1 MTSTARC
8 RASTRST
15 GSKIQ
20 TIQVDPG
27 PTAIA
32 VGAGFVWVACTGSR
46 SVNRISPEVNRR
58 VQRIPVGNGP
68 SGIAIGPGTVWVT
81 NRLDDT
87 VTEIDSRTGRFRR
100 RLAAGPSP
108 NDVAYGLG
116 ALWISNESS
125 STVSRLDPAR
135 GSVAIPVGNGPEAV
149 TTGYGAAWVA
159 NGLDGT
165 VSRVDASRDVVTTFA
180 VGPVPLVGAREQ
192 RVDVGRRQL
201 RRESR
206 PRRSHSNH
214 IIAAIGTGS
223 GPQSLASIDDR
234 IWLSAREATTLH
246 RGGTLRLFD
255 LNAPETLDAG
265 TGYLDGSIQT
275 AIGDGLV
282 GFKRVSGLDGGTLVP
297 DLALSLPAPTGHGR
311 TYTFR
316 MRPRIRYSNGDP
328 VRASDLRR
336 ALERDLRIGGGIPES
351 ELVGNEL
358 VGGDACSK
366 SHCDLSRGVVADD
379 RAGTVTLHLRRP
391 DPELV
396 YKLAL
401 PTANPVPRGV
411 SMTRPSRLGVP
422 GTGPYAIQSYG
433 DSKLVLV
440 RNPYFREWSAAA
452 QPDGSPD
459 RIVKSY
465 YDELGKPLTDEHE
478 LGKRLTAI
486 EHGKADLMT
495 APLPAS
501 RLSEIRTRYAAQVH
515 VFPSATTFAIFLS
528 TRIPPFDNLD
538 ARRAV
543 SYAIDRNA
551 AVAGFGGAGTAAV
564 TCQILPAGMPGYRPY
579 CPFTRRPNAG
589 GIWQGPDLAAAR
601 KLIARSGT
609 QGQKVVFW
617 TGEKPLQMAIGKIAV
632 ETLRR
637 LGYRATLKVV
647 GHDAYFGAVYDSR
660 NRTQA
665 GFDGWSPDYPRASNF
680 FVPLFTCR
688 AFQPGSAQNTSTSG
702 FCSYPVDR
710 AVDRALTRLTS
721 DAPGASSVAWSAV
734 DRLVT
739 DAAPWVP
746 LVNMRE
752 VVFVSRR
759 VHNLQVNPQ
768 WGVLVDQI
776 SLR

>member
-1 MTSTARC
+1 M
-8 RASTRST
+8 
-15 GSKIQ
+15 
-20 TIQVDPG
+20 
-27 PTAIA
+27 
-32 VGAGFVWVACTGSR
+32 
-46 SVNRISPEVNRR
+46 
-58 VQRIPVGNGP
+58 
-68 SGIAIGPGTVWVT
+68 
-81 NRLDDT
+81 
-87 VTEIDSRTGRFRR
+87 
-100 RLAAGPSP
+100 
-108 NDVAYGLG
+108 
-116 ALWISNESS
+116 
-125 STVSRLDPAR
+125 
-135 GSVAIPVGNGPEAV
+135 
-149 TTGYGAAWVA
+149 A
-159 NGLDGT
+159 NSLDGT
-165 VSRVDASRDVVTTFA
+165 VSRIDPDSGVVTTFT
-180 VGPVPLVGAREQ
+180 
-192 RVDVGRRQL
+192 VGRGPSSVL
-201 RRESR
+201 ASDGAIWVADSYGG
-206 PRRSHSNH
+206 RRSSAS
-214 IIAAIGTGS
+214 IPRATTSFAAIGVGS
-223 GPQSLASIDDR
+223 GPQSLASIGGG
-234 IWLSAREATTLH
+234 IWLSAREAPALH

-255 LNAPETLDAG
+255 LNAPDTLDAG
-265 TGYLDGSIQT
+265 TGYLDGSLQT

-297 DLALSLPAPTGHGR
+297 DLATSLPAPTGHGR

-316 MRPRIRYSNGDP
+316 MRERIRYSNGDP

-391 DPELV
+391 DPELL

-459 RIVKSY
+459 RIVKTY
-465 YDELGKPLTDEHE
+465 YDELGKPSGTIEHE

-515 VFPSATTFAIFLS
+515 VFPSATTFAIFLN

-551 AVAGFGGAGTAAV
+551 AIAGFGGADAAAV
-564 TCQILPAGMPGYRPY
+564 TCQILPAGMPGYRPH
-579 CPFTRRPNAG
+579 CPFTRHPNAG
-589 GIWQGPDLAAAR
+589 GIWQGPDLVAAR
-601 KLIARSGT
+601 KLVARSGT

-617 TGEKPLQMAIGKIAV
+617 TGEKPLQMAIGKVAV
-632 ETLRR
+632 ETFRR
-637 LGYRATLKVV
+637 LGYRASLKVV

-665 GFDGWSPDYPRASNF
+665 GFDGWSPTILEPRTSSCRSSPAERSSPRARRIR
-680 FVPLFTCR
+680 VPR
-688 AFQPGSAQNTSTSG
+688 GSAT
-702 FCSYPVDR
+702 PV
-710 AVDRALTRLTS
+710 
-721 DAPGASSVAWSAV
+721 
-734 DRLVT
+734 
-739 DAAPWVP
+739 
-746 LVNMRE
+746 
-752 VVFVSRR
+752 
-759 VHNLQVNPQ
+759 
-768 WGVLVDQI
+768 
-776 SLR
+776 